1 MEQILSM
8 LMSFLMVILNFF
20 MSLIGGGTVSPPNNP
35 IGGGESTVQIASY
48 GWPLIHVSEITAGY
62 PNYSSGGAHGGIDIL
77 LKDGTTEGEPFY
89 ACGAG
94 TVIEV
99 KNDNADNN
107 GFGNY
112 CVIDHGNGIRSK
124 YCHAQSI
131 SVSQGASVKK
141 GQMIGRIGHTGNAT
155 TSHLHLEF
163 HKKDSSGTY
172 NRDNPLTYVTNP
184 YEGISIPASGGVFVF
199 TVYGFGHGVG
209 MSQLG
214 AIAMANQGKSF
225 SQILSAYYPGTTLV
239 KDTTAAKTVNRGGSQ
254 ITLVEFLCKTIAQEI
269 GPSSPM
275 EALKAQAVA
284 AYTVAKA
291 NNDNFDS
298 LQSYKSNFSYSG
310 TNVEKAVL
318 SVLNISSAS
327 ETPQPYCLKYNNKYA
342 NTVYFA
348 SCPGKTTA
356 SKYVWGGDVA
366 YLCGGVSSPET
377 VSVSTKIYTKD
388 DMKKLITNYS
398 KNASLGSDP
407 STWIRILSQ
416 DKAYSEGIGYVV
428 DMSVGGISMKGNT
441 FRSSVLNNGIRS
453 HCFTIQYIPAK

>member
-8 LMSFLMVILNFF
+8 LMSILTVLVNFF
-20 MSLIGGGTVSPPNNP
+20 MSLIGGGTVIPVNP
-35 IGGGESTVQIASY
+35 GGDNDNPVSIASY
-48 GWPLIHVSEITAGY
+48 GWPLIHISEVTAGY
-62 PNYSSGGAHGGIDIL
+62 PSYSNGTAHGGIDIL
-77 LKDGTTEGEPFY
+77 LKEGTTEGEPFY

-99 KNDNADNN
+99 KNDGANN
-107 GFGNY
+107 DGFGNY
-112 CVIDHGNGIRSK
+112 CVVDHGNGVRSK

-131 SVSQGASVKK
+131 SVSQNSTVKK
-141 GQMIGRIGHTGNAT
+141 GQMLGRIGHTGNAT
-155 TSHLHLEF
+155 TAHLHLEF

-172 NRDNPLTYVTNP
+172 SRDNPLSYVTNP
-184 YEGISIPASGGVFVF
+184 YDGISIPASGGVFVF
-199 TVYGFGHGVG
+199 TVYGYGHGVG

-214 AIAMANQGKSF
+214 AIAMANQGKTF
-225 SQILSAYYPGTTLV
+225 SQILSSYYPGTTLV
-239 KDTTAAKTVNRGGSQ
+239 KDTTATKTIKRNGAQ

-356 SKYVWGGDVA
+356 SKYVWGGDVP
-366 YLCGGVSSPET
+366 YLCGGVASPET
-377 VSVSTKIYTKD
+377 VSVTTKVYTKD
-388 DMKKLITNYS
+388 EMKKLITSYNR
-398 KNASLGSDP
+398 NASLGSDP
-407 STWIRILSQ
+407 STWIQILSQ
-416 DKAYSEGIGYVV
+416 DRAYSEGIGYVV
-428 DMSVGGISMKGNT
+428 DMNVGGISMKGNT
-441 FRSSVLNNGIRS
+441 FRSSVLGNGIRS
-453 HCFTIQYIPAK
+453 QCFTIQYVPAK